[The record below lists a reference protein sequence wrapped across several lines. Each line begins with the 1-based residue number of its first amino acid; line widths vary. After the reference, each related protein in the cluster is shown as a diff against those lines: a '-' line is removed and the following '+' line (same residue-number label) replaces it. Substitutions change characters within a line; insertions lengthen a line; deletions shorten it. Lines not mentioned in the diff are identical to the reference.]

1 MKIEKEILQ
10 NEKLTVK
17 SDVFEKLMT
26 IYSLSIEELKN
37 IIKDME
43 VKYKDINLIDH
54 VKYRIKSPKS
64 IINKMRKKHYDLN
77 YNELIDKVNDIA
89 GIRIICPFIENVYVV
104 RELLMQ
110 NSKIQ
115 VLDEKD
121 YIQKPKKSGY
131 SSLHL
136 IVEVPVETDMG
147 KVYVKAE
154 IQVRTMAMDF
164 WASLEHELK
173 YKNNNVTKQASKKLI
188 KAAKVMKKL
197 DYEMSVLANETR

>member
-1 MKIEKEILQ
+1 
-10 NEKLTVK
+10 
-17 SDVFEKLMT
+17 MT

-37 IIKDME
+37 IVKDME
-43 VKYKDINLIDH
+43 VKYQNINLIDH
-54 VKYRIKSPKS
+54 VKSRLKSPKS
-64 IINKMRKKHYDLN
+64 IIKKMKKKKYNLN
-77 YNELIDKVNDIA
+77 YKELIEKINDIA
-89 GIRIICPFIENVYVV
+89 GIRIICPFQENVYIV

-110 NSKIQ
+110 NPKIQ
-115 VLDEKD
+115 VIEEKD
-121 YIQKPKKSGY
+121 YIHKPKKSGY
-131 SSLHL
+131 ASLHL

-154 IQVRTMAMDF
+154 IQIRTMAMDF

-173 YKNNNVTKQASKKLI
+173 YKNSNVTKQTSKKLL